1 MPFLAELSETWKQ
14 ILVGGVVVGVWVLLQ
29 VVILPRLG
37 VPT

>member
-1 MPFLAELSETWKQ
+1 MLFLAELSETWKQ
-14 ILVGGVVVGVWVLLQ
+14 ILIAGVVVAAWVLLQ